1 MTYGLQV
8 RRYNTW
14 QTFDDMSEL
23 RSELGR
29 HFAHSER
36 PIVNKLTDFS
46 NEKFDNNMARHDWR
60 DISVFAYA
68 KEEA

>member
-1 MTYGLQV
+1 MTYGLQI

-14 QTFDDMSEL
+14 QAFDDLSEL
-23 RSELGR
+23 RSE
-29 HFAHSER
+29 R
-36 PIVNKLTDFS
+36 PIINKLTDFS